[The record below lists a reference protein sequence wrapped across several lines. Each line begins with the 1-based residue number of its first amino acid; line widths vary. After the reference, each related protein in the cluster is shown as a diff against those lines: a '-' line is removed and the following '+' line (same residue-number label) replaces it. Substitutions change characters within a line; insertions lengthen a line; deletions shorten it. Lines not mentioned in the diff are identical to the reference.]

1 MPTRPHSHRKPKR
14 QSIAFEARL
23 RIFSTVAALIF
34 MGLCASVLALL
45 HVSLGPMLATLGILL
60 LILLL
65 VFAAFIEEAIRPIQ
79 TLANVV
85 ASLREEDYS
94 FRARGANRDDS
105 VGQLS
110 LEINALADT
119 LQAQRV
125 GALEA
130 VALLRRV
137 IAEMD
142 APVLAFDQETRL
154 RLLNP
159 AAERVFSLLPAR
171 DLGKTATDLA
181 LTDLLDE
188 PSEAVL
194 QLDLPRQPAP
204 NAKRSDPSQQP
215 ARWMIRRGAF
225 RQRGVPHTLV
235 VLSDVSAAL
244 REEERLAWRRLIR
257 VIGHEISNSLTPIKS
272 IAGSLRSRI
281 LPTPPRTDP
290 PVSSPPVPSSSLSSP
305 NAVLTRD
312 LQRGLS
318 VIENRA
324 ESLNRFV
331 QAYRQLAQL
340 PAPILKRVPLQP
352 LLERVVSLEIRLD
365 VRLLSAPDVD
375 LLADTDQIEQLLINL
390 VRNAVESALTC
401 VDEETDQKELSSRP
415 ERSAAEGPAFQKE
428 LSSRPERSAAEG
440 PAFAGTTTTP
450 EESKNTVILSEA
462 SKSVAPAPGRNKQSE
477 RESNGPAFPAGTT
490 TTPAES
496 ENTVILS
503 EASKSVAPA
512 SGRNKQSERES
523 NGPAFAGTPTTPA
536 GSESSVILSE
546 TSENVAPAF
555 GRNKQSDRESNGPA
569 FPAGTTTSSA
579 ERENVVILSEASKS
593 VAPAPGRNKQSERE
607 SNGPAFSPSG
617 EPTTKPCTPEVT
629 IRATEDGDL
638 ACITIEDNG
647 PGLANPENLFV
658 PLYTTKKSGSG
669 VGLALAR
676 QIVEAHGG
684 VIDLR
689 NKPNHTGC
697 IAEVRIPIAE
707 RTRS

>member
-1 MPTRPHSHRKPKR
+1 MANHPQRRKPKR
-14 QSIAFEARL
+14 QSISFEARL
-23 RIFSTVAALIF
+23 RIFCTVGALILL
-34 MGLCASVLALL
+34 GLSTAVLALL
-45 HVSLGPMLATLGILL
+45 HVTTGPMLATLGILL
-60 LILLL
+60 LVLLL
-65 VFAAFIEEAIRPIQ
+65 VFAAFIEEAIRPVQ

-85 ASLREEDYS
+85 AALREEDYS

-142 APVLAFDQETRL
+142 APVLAFDQDARL

-159 AAERVFSLLPAR
+159 AAERVFALLPAR
-171 DLGKTATDLA
+171 DLGKSITDLD
-181 LTDLLDE
+181 LTGLLDE
-188 PSEAVL
+188 PSEAAV
-194 QLDLPRQPAP
+194 QLELPRASFSSSR
-204 NAKRSDPSQQP
+204 RSDPSQPQ
-215 ARWMIRRGAF
+215 RWMIRRSTF

-281 LPTPPRTDP
+281 LPKSTNGSEPTPAASPAPTPTPPPQP
-290 PVSSPPVPSSSLSSP
+290 PAVS
-305 NAVLTRD
+305 VLQRD

-340 PAPILKRVPLQP
+340 PAPILKRVPLLP

-365 VRLLSAPDVD
+365 VRLLAAPDVD
-375 LLADTDQIEQLLINL
+375 LLADADQIEQLLINL

-401 VDEETDQKELSSRP
+401 VEEEPEPVGAPVQTEIVIPSAAEGSAFPPPSRSSEPGAPARTATDQKETDIPVR
-415 ERSAAEGPAFQKE
+415 ERSGV
-428 LSSRPERSAAEG
+428 STSA
-440 PAFAGTTTTP
+440 
-450 EESKNTVILSEA
+450 
-462 SKSVAPAPGRNKQSE
+462 
-477 RESNGPAFPAGTT
+477 
-490 TTPAES
+490 
-496 ENTVILS
+496 
-503 EASKSVAPA
+503 
-512 SGRNKQSERES
+512 
-523 NGPAFAGTPTTPA
+523 
-536 GSESSVILSE
+536 
-546 TSENVAPAF
+546 
-555 GRNKQSDRESNGPA
+555 
-569 FPAGTTTSSA
+569 
-579 ERENVVILSEASKS
+579 
-593 VAPAPGRNKQSERE
+593 
-607 SNGPAFSPSG
+607 
-617 EPTTKPCTPEVT
+617 PCTPQVT
-629 IRATEDGDL
+629 IRALEEADL
-638 ACITIEDNG
+638 VAIQIEDNG
-647 PGLANPENLFV
+647 PGLANPDNLFV

-684 VIDLR
+684 AIELR
-689 NKPNHTGC
+689 NRPNHQGC

-707 RTRS
+707 KARI

>member
-1 MPTRPHSHRKPKR
+1 MANYHGPLRRKPKR
-14 QSIAFEARL
+14 QSISFEARL
-23 RIFSTVAALIF
+23 RVFCTVAALVF
-34 MGLCASVLALL
+34 MGLCTAILALL
-45 HVSLGPMLATLGILL
+45 DVTAGPMFATLGILL

-85 ASLREEDYS
+85 AALREEDYS
-94 FRARGANRDDS
+94 FRARGASRDDS

-171 DLGKTATDLA
+171 DLGKSAADLT
-181 LTDLLDE
+181 LTGLLEE
-188 PSEAVL
+188 PSETVL
-194 QLDLPRQPAP
+194 QLDLPRAPAS
-204 NAKRSDPSQQP
+204 AKRTDPSQP
-215 ARWMIRRGAF
+215 ARWMIRRGEF

-235 VLSDVSAAL
+235 VLSDVSTAL

-272 IAGSLRSRI
+272 IAGSLRSRV
-281 LPTPPRTDP
+281 LPATPRADA
-290 PVSSPPVPSSSLSSP
+290 PVSAPSVSVAAA
-305 NAVLTRD
+305 NGVLTRD

-340 PAPILKRVPLQP
+340 PAPVLKRVPLLP

-365 VRLLSAPDVD
+365 VRLLPAPDVE
-375 LLADTDQIEQLLINL
+375 LLADEDQIEQLLINL

-401 VDEETDQKELSSRP
+401 VEEP
-415 ERSAAEGPAFQKE
+415 EPGAPVGLPANSAE
-428 LSSRPERSAAEG
+428 SAN
-440 PAFAGTTTTP
+440 
-450 EESKNTVILSEA
+450 SVILSEA
-462 SKSVAPAPGRNKQSE
+462 SESSRPLLARPTMQSQAEEPG
-477 RESNGPAFPAGTT
+477 
-490 TTPAES
+490 
-496 ENTVILS
+496 LS
-503 EASKSVAPA
+503 ESTQLANRTAPA
-512 SGRNKQSERES
+512 SS
-523 NGPAFAGTPTTPA
+523 
-536 GSESSVILSE
+536 LS
-546 TSENVAPAF
+546 P
-555 GRNKQSDRESNGPA
+555 QP
-569 FPAGTTTSSA
+569 P
-579 ERENVVILSEASKS
+579 
-593 VAPAPGRNKQSERE
+593 
-607 SNGPAFSPSG
+607 
-617 EPTTKPCTPEVT
+617 KPCRPAVT
-629 IRATEDGDL
+629 IKAIEEGDL
-638 ACITIEDNG
+638 ICIAIEDNG

-658 PLYTTKKSGSG
+658 PLYTTKKAGSG

-684 VIDLR
+684 VIELR

-697 IAEVRIPIAE
+697 IAEVRVPLAE
-707 RTRS
+707 RLRA

>member
-1 MPTRPHSHRKPKR
+1 MASRAFGPGHRKPKR
-14 QSIAFEARL
+14 QSMSFEARL
-23 RIFSTVAALIF
+23 RVFCTVSALIF
-34 MGLCASVLALL
+34 MGLVAAVLALF
-45 HVSLGPMLATLGILL
+45 HVTSGPMLATLGILL

-85 ASLREEDYS
+85 AALREEDYS

-119 LQAQRV
+119 LQTQRV
-125 GALEA
+125 ASLEA

-154 RLLNP
+154 RLLNA
-159 AAERVFSLLPAR
+159 AAERAFALQPVR
-171 DLGKTATDLA
+171 DLGQTAHDLG
-181 LTDLLDE
+181 LTSLLEESGEAAVQLELPAPRRAE
-188 PSEAVL
+188 PS
-194 QLDLPRQPAP
+194 Q
-204 NAKRSDPSQQP
+204 ST
-215 ARWMIRRGAF
+215 RWMIRRSEF

-281 LPTPPRTDP
+281 LPKSPNGSEPATTNASESAPIP
-290 PVSSPPVPSSSLSSP
+290 PVAPQSP
-305 NAVLTRD
+305 AVVVLQRD

-340 PAPILKRVPLQP
+340 PSPILKRVPLIP
-352 LLERVVSLEIRLD
+352 LLERVISLEIRLD
-365 VRLLSAPDVD
+365 VRLVSAPDVD

-390 VRNAVESALTC
+390 LRNAVESALSC
-401 VDEETDQKELSSRP
+401 VDEAP
-415 ERSAAEGPAFQKE
+415 E
-428 LSSRPERSAAEG
+428 
-440 PAFAGTTTTP
+440 AGAVGDGTRG
-450 EESKNTVILSEA
+450 A
-462 SKSVAPAPGRNKQSE
+462 APAPQRQE
-477 RESNGPAFPAGTT
+477 PAALPC
-490 TTPAES
+490 
-496 ENTVILS
+496 
-503 EASKSVAPA
+503 AP
-512 SGRNKQSERES
+512 Q
-523 NGPAFAGTPTTPA
+523 
-536 GSESSVILSE
+536 
-546 TSENVAPAF
+546 
-555 GRNKQSDRESNGPA
+555 
-569 FPAGTTTSSA
+569 
-579 ERENVVILSEASKS
+579 
-593 VAPAPGRNKQSERE
+593 
-607 SNGPAFSPSG
+607 
-617 EPTTKPCTPEVT
+617 VT
-629 IRATEDGDL
+629 IRAAEDGDL
-638 ACITIEDNG
+638 VSIFIEDNG
-647 PGLANPENLFV
+647 HGLANPENLFV
-658 PLYTTKKSGSG
+658 PLYTTKKAGSG

-684 VIDLR
+684 FIELR

-697 IAEVRIPIAE
+697 IAEVRIPLAE
-707 RTRS
+707 RSRP